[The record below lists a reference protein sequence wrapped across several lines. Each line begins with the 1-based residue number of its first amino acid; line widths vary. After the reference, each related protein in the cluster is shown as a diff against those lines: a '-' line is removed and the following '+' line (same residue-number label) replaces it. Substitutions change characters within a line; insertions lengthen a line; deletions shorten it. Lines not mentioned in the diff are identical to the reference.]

1 MKKNFGKYK
10 GKDVSI
16 YTLTDGKITTEIT
29 DFGASIVSIMV
40 PDKSGNKRD
49 AVLGYD
55 NLKGYIKNNCFIG
68 VTVGRYS
75 NRIGGA
81 SFNID
86 GTLYKIKA
94 NEKKNALHGGK
105 AGFDKQLWN
114 VETVTDSSI
123 TFNIKSP
130 DNDQGFPGN
139 LEVIHTITLKEGAIC
154 LDYQAVCDKKTHVS
168 LTNHSYFNLNG
179 EGSGSINGHK
189 VQIFS
194 KKITP
199 VNDESI
205 PTGEIAEIKD
215 TFFDLE
221 EETLLQD
228 KLDQNPDLFYDI
240 NYVLENDGQLSQA
253 ARIRS
258 LESGIV
264 LEVFTDTPGI
274 QFYGGNHL
282 GKVKG
287 KNGHL
292 YTQNA
297 GLCLEAQH
305 YPDSPNKSNFPSSL
319 LEPGQTYRQKTEY
332 RFSCHD

>member
-1 MKKNFGKYK
+1 M
-10 GKDVSI
+10 
-16 YTLTDGKITTEIT
+16 
-29 DFGASIVSIMV
+29 
-40 PDKSGNKRD
+40 
-49 AVLGYD
+49 
-55 NLKGYIKNNCFIG
+55 
-68 VTVGRYS
+68 
-75 NRIGGA
+75 
-81 SFNID
+81 
-86 GTLYKIKA
+86 YKIKA

-215 TFFDLE
+215 TFLILKKRLFCRISLIKILIFF
-221 EETLLQD
+221 TTSISTGC
-228 KLDQNPDLFYDI
+228 QNTILRKGNRFGSLYR
-240 NYVLENDGQLSQA
+240 YTRYTVL
-253 ARIRS
+253 R
-258 LESGIV
+258 
-264 LEVFTDTPGI
+264 
-274 QFYGGNHL
+274 
-282 GKVKG
+282 
-287 KNGHL
+287 
-292 YTQNA
+292 
-297 GLCLEAQH
+297 
-305 YPDSPNKSNFPSSL
+305 
-319 LEPGQTYRQKTEY
+319 RQPF
-332 RFSCHD
+332 RQS